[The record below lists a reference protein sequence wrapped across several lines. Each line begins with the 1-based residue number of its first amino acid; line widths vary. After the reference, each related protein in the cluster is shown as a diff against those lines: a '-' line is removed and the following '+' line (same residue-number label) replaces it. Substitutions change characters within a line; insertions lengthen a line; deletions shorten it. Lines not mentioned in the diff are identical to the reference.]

1 VLHLRERVSH
11 DAILLLLL
19 LLLLLLRL
27 LLLLSL
33 LTIKQKAKE
42 KGKIISYNGWFQLQ
56 EGQ

>member
-11 DAILLLLL
+11 DAILL